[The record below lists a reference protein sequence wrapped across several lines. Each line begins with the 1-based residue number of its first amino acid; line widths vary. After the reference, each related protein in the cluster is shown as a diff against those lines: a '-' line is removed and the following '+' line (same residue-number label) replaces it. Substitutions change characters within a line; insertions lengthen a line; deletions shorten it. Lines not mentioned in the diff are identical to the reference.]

1 MKITYGL
8 LILERLIH
16 KGSAHYAHL
25 KQHINCE
32 LSNDEV
38 QHESEL
44 LGFNSNGSC
53 TREVYYRI
61 PARTQKEDF
70 ELFLQSYPDAR
81 IIRIIDNEA
90 VLSQRQRERVQS
102 GVVSMAD
109 IAKTQVILDKDKRAV
124 IDLFGLAVYG
134 QNRLSL
140 SGNLQD
146 QDYRWPLT
154 ASGAEIED
162 AQETKSQL
170 TLTKER
176 IKV

>member
-8 LILERLIH
+8 LTLERLIH

-25 KQHINCE
+25 RQIINCE

-38 QHESEL
+38 DHEIRL

-53 TREVYYRI
+53 TRDVYYRI
-61 PARTQKEDF
+61 PARTNQEEF

-81 IIRIIDNEA
+81 IIRVIDHEA
-90 VLSQRQRERVQS
+90 VLSTRQRERVQS
-102 GVVSMAD
+102 GVVSVAD
-109 IAKTQVILDKDKRAV
+109 IAKTQIILDEDKRV
-124 IDLFGLAVYG
+124 VVDLFGLPVFG

-140 SGNLQD
+140 SGNIQD

-154 ASGAEIED
+154 PSGAEIED
-162 AQETKSQL
+162 AQEITNSQL
-170 TLTKER
+170 KKER
-176 IKV
+176 ITV